1 MSKSVLY
8 SVNSTPQ
15 NYIANGTVIN
25 FGAPVRRYGQ
35 NIDISGGNV
44 VVAGTGYYSVDLNI
58 GFTSAAGDVTV
69 QVYKDGVAIQGAM
82 AIVTA
87 AATTSYSLTIPTL
100 IRETCDCESTIT
112 VVISGTA
119 GTVNNA
125 SILVEKE

>member
-8 SVNSTPQ
+8 AVNSTPQ

-25 FGAPVRRYGQ
+25 FGSIVRRYGQ
-35 NIDISGGNV
+35 NLELSGGNV
-44 VVAGTGYYSVDLNI
+44 IVQGAGYYSVDINI

-87 AATTSYSLTIPTL
+87 AATTSYSLTIPAL

-119 GTVNNA
+119 GTINNA
-125 SILVEKE
+125 AIVVEKE